1 MNFNMFSPSPDNR
14 QFARGTTE
22 VIEVNGPNP
31 YQVIVDRGLTDA
43 IAERSKQTGAQTVG
57 IIHQPTMAAPA
68 RQVASAIEDR
78 GLRVHLFPVP
88 DAEAAKSLEVV
99 GELWDKLAQHNFSRR
114 DVVIGFGGGAVTD
127 LAGFVAA
134 TWMRGIKV
142 IQVPTT
148 LLAMVDAA
156 VGGKTGINTGHGK
169 NLVGAFHE
177 PDSVFV
183 DLDRL
188 TTLPQNEIIAGSAEI
203 IKTGF
208 ISDSIIIDRY
218 EADPQNCLDPDGY
231 LPELIARSIA
241 VKANVVGMDLRESGL
256 RETLNYG
263 HTFAHA
269 VELREE
275 FQWRHGDAVAVGM
288 MYVAHLAHNRKLIDE
303 DLLRRHRN
311 ILQSVGL
318 PVSYEAGHFSVLR
331 DGMSRDKKN
340 RDGNL
345 RFVALT
351 RIGECT
357 RISDASDEE
366 LRAAYIAISS

>member
-1 MNFNMFSPSPDNR
+1 MFSPSPEGR
-14 QFARGTTE
+14 QHSVGSSE

-31 YQVIVDRGLTDA
+31 YQVTIGRGLTDA
-43 IAERSKQTGAQTVG
+43 IADRAKHTGAQTVG
-57 IIHQPTMAAPA
+57 IVHQPTMAAPA
-68 RQVASAIEDR
+68 RQVARSIENL

-88 DAEAAKSLEVV
+88 DAEAAKTLEVA
-99 GELWDKLAQHNFSRR
+99 GQLWDELAQHNFSRR
-114 DVVIGFGGGAVTD
+114 DVIIGFGGGAVTD
-127 LAGFVAA
+127 LAGFIAA

-188 TTLPQNEIIAGSAEI
+188 TTLPEDEIIAGSAEI

-208 ISDSIIIDRY
+208 ISDGVIIDRY
-218 EADPQNCLDPDGY
+218 EDDPLACLDPDGY
-231 LPELIARSIA
+231 LPELITRSIA

-269 VELREE
+269 VELREN
-275 FQWRHGDAVAVGM
+275 FAWRHGNAVAVGM
-288 MYVAHLAHNRKLIDE
+288 MYVAHLVRNRKLID
-303 DLLRRHRN
+303 DALLQQHRR
-311 ILQSVGL
+311 ILESVGL
-318 PVSYEAGHFSVLR
+318 PVAYEPGHFDELLAA
-331 DGMSRDKKN
+331 MNRDKKN
-340 RDGNL
+340 REGRP
-345 RFVALT
+345 RFVGIT
-351 RIGECT
+351 GIGDCMRIP
-357 RISDASDEE
+357 DASDEE
-366 LRAAYIAISS
+366 LRAAYEAVCV

>member
-1 MNFNMFSPSPDNR
+1 MGS
-14 QFARGTTE
+14 AE
-22 VIEVNGPNP
+22 IIEVNGPNP
-31 YQVIVDRGLTDA
+31 YQVTVDRGLTEA
-43 IAERSKQTGAQTVG
+43 IAERTKHTGAQNVG

-68 RQVASAIEDR
+68 RQVARSIENL
-78 GLRVHLFPVP
+78 GLRVHLFAVP

-99 GELWDKLAQHNFSRR
+99 SELWDKLAEQNFSRR

-156 VGGKTGINTGHGK
+156 VGGKTGINTMHGK

-188 TTLPQNEIIAGSAEI
+188 TTLPEEEIIAGSAEI

-208 ISDSIIIDRY
+208 ISDSTIIERY
-218 EADPQNCLDPDGY
+218 EQDPAKCLDPDGL
-231 LPELIARSIA
+231 LPELITRSIA

-269 VELREE
+269 VELREN
-275 FQWRHGDAVAVGM
+275 FQWRHGYAVAVGM
-288 MYVAHLAHNRKLIDE
+288 MFVAHLAHNRRLISDE
-303 DLLRRHRN
+303 LLQQHRR
-311 ILQSVGL
+311 ILDSVGL
-318 PVSYEAGHFSVLR
+318 PVNYDSGHFDELV

-340 RDGNL
+340 RDGKP

-351 RIGECT
+351 GIGECT
-357 RISDASDEE
+357 RIPDASDDE
-366 LRAAYIAISS
+366 LRVAYQAISQ